1 MDSITWSAFISGDK
15 DALSSIFITYHDDL
29 FRYGYKL
36 TGDVELV
43 NDCIQNLFLKL
54 WKNHENLKQVDI
66 IKPYLLRSLRNHI
79 IDSLE
84 LRRSFQQIDE
94 DIEDM
99 FQVEYTP
106 EDFLINEQVQKET
119 RQKVIELLNKLTP
132 RQRHAI
138 YLRYFEDLDI
148 ETIALVMDM
157 QVQSVRN
164 AICHGLKVLR
174 EMLVISYFLLMIG
187 KYGIR

>member
-1 MDSITWSAFISGDK
+1 MMDSVTWSAFINGDK
-15 DALSSIFITYHDDL
+15 EALSSIFITYHDDL
-29 FRYGYKL
+29 SRYGYKL

-54 WKNHENLKQVDI
+54 WKNHENLKQIDI

-99 FQVEYTP
+99 FMVKYTQ
-106 EDFLINEQVQKET
+106 EDLEINEQV
-119 RQKVIELLNKLTP
+119 
-132 RQRHAI
+132 
-138 YLRYFEDLDI
+138 
-148 ETIALVMDM
+148 
-157 QVQSVRN
+157 
-164 AICHGLKVLR
+164 
-174 EMLVISYFLLMIG
+174 
-187 KYGIR
+187 